1 MTEKQLVQT
10 VIPLFDK
17 EYKIFEEVKIFTRS
31 IDVVLKKNDK
41 LIAVEFKL
49 NDYKKAFE
57 QISDYQIVT
66 DYSYLCIPKRKLS
79 SHIFTR
85 LQENGIGLFMYNSDD
100 NALEEIIKPNNNSL
114 QIEYYKNYLLKKLKK
129 TKD

>member
-1 MTEKQLVQT
+1 MTERQLVKN

-17 EYKIFEEVKIFTRS
+17 QYKVFEEVKIFTRS
-31 IDVVLKKNDK
+31 IDVVLKNNDK
-41 LIAVEFKL
+41 LIAIEFKL

-79 SHIFTR
+79 LNISRR
-85 LQENGIGLFMYNSDD
+85 LEENGIGLFMYNS
-100 NALEEIIKPNNNSL
+100 NNNTIEETIKPNKNNF
-114 QIEYYKNYLLKKLKK
+114 QIEYYKNYLLNKLKQR
-129 TKD
+129 KD